1 MAGGDNVLVDPLS
14 LILRQPVCV
23 GTLGL
28 LKSPLS
34 RKKTDLESSKRLEIR
49 NGTRVADLSVH

>member
-28 LKSPLS
+28 LKNAFDRAGQL
-34 RKKTDLESSKRLEIR
+34 T
-49 NGTRVADLSVH
+49 GTEVLVSIQVQIFHFAI